1 MKAKTKKVNPLRTA
15 QGVNPRKMRSD
26 HQKLERGLVA
36 YIIENMRH
44 NKPDCRRW
52 ISFHRA
58 GNSMAVFVFDLDVNP
73 KSYLYRV
80 VIGTALGALFTLED
94 RGIMDF
100 TSMTESDMAEWVKA
114 GNFPQG
120 YYA

>member
-1 MKAKTKKVNPLRTA
+1 M
-15 QGVNPRKMRSD
+15 S
-26 HQKLERGLVA
+26 
-36 YIIENMRH
+36 H

-52 ISFHRA
+52 IAFHRA
-58 GNSMAVFVFDLDVNP
+58 GNGMAVYVFDLDVNP

-80 VIGTALGALFTLED
+80 AIGTALGALFTLED